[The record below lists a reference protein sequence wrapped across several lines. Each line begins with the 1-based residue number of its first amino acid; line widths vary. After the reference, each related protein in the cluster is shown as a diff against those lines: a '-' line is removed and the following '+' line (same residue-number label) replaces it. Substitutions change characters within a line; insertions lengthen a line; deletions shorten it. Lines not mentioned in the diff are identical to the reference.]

1 MLNQLPTT
9 GTLAAPRAILK
20 VGSKIIEWD
29 LWDAEHNGIYEAG
42 TIRIEVPGNYADWP
56 WWTQQTEIL
65 VDVYVGFPKDPMN
78 YSAGDMTLLQT
89 YRIDSIRPN
98 WQTLGISL
106 AGRDLTSLLTDQ
118 KIDVKFPNQTASQ
131 IATQIAQ
138 QVGLTPNV
146 QATTDLVGRFFTLD
160 HVSLHHEKTMWTL
173 LTYLAQHE
181 GFQCFVLGRTL
192 YFGKFSSALSNE
204 PFLIQCDPPNTQRPY
219 PTSNATNLE
228 FEHDLTLAQD
238 VKVRVRSYHGDK
250 NAVYTSIATASRTA
264 KRIERDADLAQSVQ
278 TFDFIFNGLTQ
289 AQCDA
294 KAQELL
300 TQISKHELKMSARLP
315 GETLIYPWTPIVVQG
330 TGTPFDTTY
339 QAARVRRTFRAKPAR
354 FEVTVHG
361 KTVTAQQTVALS

>member
-1 MLNQLPTT
+1 M
-9 GTLAAPRAILK
+9 
-20 VGSKIIEWD
+20 
-29 LWDAEHNGIYEAG
+29 
-42 TIRIEVPGNYADWP
+42 
-56 WWTQQTEIL
+56 
-65 VDVYVGFPKDPMN
+65 
-78 YSAGDMTLLQT
+78 
-89 YRIDSIRPN
+89 
-98 WQTLGISL
+98 
-106 AGRDLTSLLTDQ
+106 LTDQ

-181 GFQCFVLGRTL
+181 GFSASCSAARL

-278 TFDFIFNGLTQ
+278 TFDFISTGLTQ

-300 TQISKHELKMSARLP
+300 TQISNTS
-315 GETLIYPWTPIVVQG
+315 
-330 TGTPFDTTY
+330 
-339 QAARVRRTFRAKPAR
+339 
-354 FEVTVHG
+354 
-361 KTVTAQQTVALS
+361 